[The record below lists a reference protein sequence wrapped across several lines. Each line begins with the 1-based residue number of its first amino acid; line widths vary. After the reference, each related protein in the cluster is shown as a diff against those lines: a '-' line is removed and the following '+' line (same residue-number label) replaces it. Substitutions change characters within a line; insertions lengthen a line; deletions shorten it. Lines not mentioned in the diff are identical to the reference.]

1 MANTYFDYDGDG
13 SETLFAITFDYLED
27 DHVKVELDGVA
38 TTLFSI
44 NTDQATKRVEMDTPP
59 ANGVNVRV
67 IRKSDPGT
75 DLVDFQNGSVLT
87 EADLDRAYQHN
98 RYLNEES
105 AEQSDNALKLKAGA
119 IGWEGQNKRLTLLA
133 DPVAAQDA
141 ATKNYVD
148 TEISSEATARS
159 TADALKVSKSGDTMS
174 GSLAM
179 GTNKITGLG
188 TPTATADAATK
199 SYVDTAVAGAGG
211 TVADGSITTAKL
223 ADEAVTSAKTDFDEV
238 IITNTTGIARV
249 ELTGVNGSY
258 IDLSQDATPHP
269 DFDARLINSLNETRL
284 DSKDTIQIRAGTA
297 LNTAFFINTDGK
309 VRVGDNSIPVYALDV
324 SGDVNVTGNFKING
338 TNISSGG
345 GVSKYSTSYV
355 NSIGGVTVDDN
366 AVLTITH
373 NLNTQAVQVYVYANS
388 QQSSTG
394 ARSVS
399 SEDFE
404 VIHLAS
410 GSNAF
415 NLRLADGYSTLLASN
430 GARSS
435 SSTYLGKYISVVV
448 IG

>member
-44 NTDQATKRVEMDTPP
+44 NADQATKRVEMDTPP

-174 GSLAM
+174 GNLAM
-179 GTNKITGLG
+179 GSSKITGLG
-188 TPTATADAATK
+188 TPTAAADAATK

-223 ADEAVTSAKTDFDEV
+223 ADDAVTSAKTDFDEV
-238 IITNTTGIARV
+238 IITNTTGLARV
-249 ELTGVNGSY
+249 ELTGLNGSY
-258 IDLSQDATPHP
+258 VDLSATGEP
-269 DFDARLINSLNETRL
+269 DYDARFINSLNETRI

-297 LNTAFFINTDGK
+297 LNTAFYINTDGE
-309 VRVGDNSIPVYALDV
+309 VRVGDNNDPQYALDV
-324 SGDVNVTGNFKING
+324 NGDVNVTGNFKING

-345 GVSKYSTSYV
+345 ISKYASAWIIA
-355 NSIGGVTVDDN
+355 NSNGSNITY
-366 AVLTITH
+366 TH
-373 NLNTQAVQVYVYANS
+373 NLGTTDITFSLYV
-388 QQSSTG
+388 
-394 ARSVS
+394 
-399 SEDFE
+399 
-404 VIHLAS
+404 
-410 GSNAF
+410 
-415 NLRLADGYSTLLASN
+415 
-430 GARSS
+430 SS
-435 SSTYLGKYISVVV
+435 SSSGTNPQSLVNAVGSGNNIYGAVVTNITSTQVTVQLGSNGYLDVGTSGVSTTETFVNKYIKIVVT
-448 IG
+448 G